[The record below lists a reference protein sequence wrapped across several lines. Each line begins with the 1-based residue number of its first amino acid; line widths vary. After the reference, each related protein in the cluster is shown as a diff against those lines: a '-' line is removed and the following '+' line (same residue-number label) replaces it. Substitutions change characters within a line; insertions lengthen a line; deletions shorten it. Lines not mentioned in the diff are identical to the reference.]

1 MPGPQ
6 TALCSTDSMGVAAVS
21 AIRAIRILEYFEQV
35 RGPLSL
41 KTIATQLD
49 IPSSSTAALL
59 KSLADLDYLSYD
71 AETRTY
77 LPTLR
82 LAALGDWVPERILED
97 GVLSLA
103 RRLNEQTRETI
114 VVTSL
119 NDLYLDYID
128 FKVGHNN
135 EGEYPAHINLHFP
148 RGVVAATCPFGW
160 CLLRDYKTPRLER
173 IYHRSRI
180 KKLFRAD
187 DFCWTAFLERV
198 EAARQSK
205 YLVAAGWPYPN
216 SAVLVTLLPVLPFGR
231 HVALGIGA
239 ALDRMRRS
247 LPNLLDLIDAEMA
260 KLPALRDG
268 KARSTDGTTQRVVA
282 VDRISG
288 EVRLPGSDWEQI
300 TR

>member
-1 MPGPQ
+1 
-6 TALCSTDSMGVAAVS
+6 MGVPAVS
-21 AIRAIRILEYFEQV
+21 AIRALRILEYFERV

-41 KTIATQLD
+41 KMIATHLD

-71 AETRTY
+71 VETRTY

-82 LAALGDWVPERILED
+82 LAALGDWVPERILDD

-103 RRLNEQTRETI
+103 RRLNERTRETI
-114 VVTSL
+114 AVTSL

-135 EGEYPAHINLHFP
+135 EGEYPAHVDLHFP

-160 CLLRDYKTPRLER
+160 CLFRDYKTQRLER

-187 DFCWTAFLERV
+187 DFPWTAFADRV
-198 EAARQSK
+198 EAARHSK
-205 YLVAAGWPYPN
+205 YLVAMGWPYPT

-239 ALDRMRRS
+239 SRDRMRQG
-247 LPNLLDLIDAEMA
+247 LLNLLDLLDGEVA
-260 KLPALRDG
+260 KLPALLGSEAGTADG
-268 KARSTDGTTQRVVA
+268 EIHRVTEVEP
-282 VDRISG
+282 ISG
-288 EVRLPGSDWEQI
+288 PVRLPASDWDPA
-300 TR
+300 TT

>member
-1 MPGPQ
+1 
-6 TALCSTDSMGVAAVS
+6 MGVPAVS
-21 AIRAIRILEYFEQV
+21 AIRALRILEYFERV

-41 KTIATQLD
+41 KMIATHLD

-71 AETRTY
+71 VETRTY

-82 LAALGDWVPERILED
+82 LAALGDWVPERILDD

-103 RRLNEQTRETI
+103 RRLNEKTCETI
-114 VVTSL
+114 AVTSL

-128 FKVGHNN
+128 FKMGHNN
-135 EGEYPAHINLHFP
+135 EGEYPAQVNLHYP

-160 CLLRDYKTPRLER
+160 CLFRDYKAQPLER

-180 KKLFRAD
+180 KKLFRAE
-187 DFCWTAFLERV
+187 DFRWATFLERI
-198 EAARQSK
+198 EAARHSR
-205 YLVAAGWPYPN
+205 YLVAMGWPYPS

-231 HVALGIGA
+231 RVALGIGA

-247 LPNLLDLIDAEMA
+247 LPNLLDLIDAEIA
-260 KLPALRDG
+260 KLPALLDG
-268 KARSTDGTTQRVVA
+268 KARNLDGAIHRVVE
-282 VDRISG
+282 VDPISG
-288 EVRLPGSDWEQI
+288 EVRLPESDWDR
-300 TR
+300 TAT